1 MSDEQLGEVIKEYLL
16 CCQIEG
22 KSPKTVAWYGQKLQY
37 FDEFLRRGGHSRP
50 VDEIRTSDLRC
61 FINHLQTEVIADANN
76 PCKPKRNEGLSPHTV
91 AGYVRTLKAFFSWA
105 VREGLITDNPAA
117 RVSVPKA
124 PSLVMRSFSDEEVS
138 ALLDAIDLARP
149 TGPRDRAILVS
160 LLDTGIRASEL
171 VGLRLC
177 DLHLHEGWFKVLGKG
192 GKERLIPMGYGCQRV
207 LGRYVRRFRPQPM
220 VPTINQVF
228 LTRDGRLLTPHRLY
242 EIVSGVCK
250 RAGIQGKRLGP
261 HTCRHTFARKFL
273 MNGGDLLTLQRILGH
288 SSLDVVKL
296 YVALTTD
303 DILSRQRR
311 FSPMDRVLVRA

>member
-1 MSDEQLGEVIKEYLL
+1 VSDEQLGEVIKEYLL

-50 VDEIRTSDLRC
+50 VDEIRTSDLRS

-192 GKERLIPMGYGCQRV
+192 GKETDTAPALRNSVWCLQARWNSGKTAGPSHLPTHLCPQV
-207 LGRYVRRFRPQPM
+207 PNEWRRSPDIAEDIRAFQP
-220 VPTINQVF
+220 
-228 LTRDGRLLTPHRLY
+228 
-242 EIVSGVCK
+242 
-250 RAGIQGKRLGP
+250 
-261 HTCRHTFARKFL
+261 
-273 MNGGDLLTLQRILGH
+273 
-288 SSLDVVKL
+288 
-296 YVALTTD
+296 
-303 DILSRQRR
+303 
-311 FSPMDRVLVRA
+311 